1 MDEDEWAA
9 LHPLL
14 SFSDE
19 ENRSRRDRYGVA
31 ALAKYHE
38 FTGFEETN
46 ANALWHHR
54 ASLYGPPCSACGK
67 PLRTPQAN
75 FCAACGKVR
84 E

>member
-1 MDEDEWAA
+1 MVDEDEWATVR
-9 LHPLL
+9 PLL
-14 SFSDE
+14 SFS
-19 ENRSRRDRYGVA
+19 SGVTRRDEYGAA

-46 ANALWHHR
+46 VNALWHHR
-54 ASLYGPPCSACGK
+54 ASLYGSPCSGCGK

-75 FCAACGKVR
+75 FCAACGKIR